1 MGIAAN
7 IAGIELQVQTEEG
20 KSQGRVPAVN
30 WFDRGFSSCNDPMRF
45 KRVYLTLY
53 MTVNQDT

>member
-20 KSQGRVPAVN
+20 KSQGRVPAGN
-30 WFDRGFSSCNDPMRF
+30 WLAWGFSSCDDPMRF
-45 KRVYLTLY
+45 KRVCLTLY